1 MQGGGGGGQDG
12 DEDHEGK
19 GKPRKSVMR
28 KTVDYN
34 CAFLKLVED
43 RCVQLQCEPKEKWE
57 YFHGNGTRH

>member
-1 MQGGGGGGQDG
+1 MDVQGGGSGGQDG

-43 RCVQLQCEPKEKWE
+43 RCVQLQCNPKEK
-57 YFHGNGTRH
+57 